1 MPVKFALLR
10 AFSIINL
17 LLITFVA
24 AAIGYIV
31 VDRDIPMRSSDWLSF
46 ILFLIAIVSY
56 AGSNYCSLRLFTKYK
71 LQDDIKETER
81 ITILVFFLCLLIFQT
96 ILAVYLFQMFP
107 VILYNLKLSLRT
119 RRYDTVLLQLLPVTI
134 FLLTCYCQ
142 LLLFPFMKAI
152 RKRHNSALNN
162 LFGETNDAS

>member
-17 LLITFVA
+17 LLIIFVA
-24 AAIGYIV
+24 AALGYIIT
-31 VDRDIPMRSSDWLSF
+31 DRDIPMKSSDWLPF

-56 AGSNYCSLRLFTKYK
+56 AGNNCCTLRLFTKYK
-71 LQDDIKETER
+71 LKDDIKEAER

-96 ILAVYLFQMFP
+96 ILAVYFYQKFP
-107 VILYNLKLSLRT
+107 IFLYNLKISLRL
-119 RRYDTVLLQLLPVTI
+119 RRYDTVLLQLLPLTI

-142 LLLFPFMKAI
+142 LIIFPFMKAI
-152 RKRHNSALNN
+152 RKRHDSALNN
-162 LFGETNDAS
+162 LFGETNDAP

>member
-1 MPVKFALLR
+1 MPAKFALLR

-17 LLITFVA
+17 LLVIFVA
-24 AAIGYIV
+24 AAIGYIMT
-31 VDRDIPMRSSDWLSF
+31 DRDIPMRSGDWLAL

-71 LQDDIKETER
+71 AQDDIKETQR
-81 ITILVFFLCLLIFQT
+81 ITILVFFLCVLIFQA
-96 ILAVYLFQMFP
+96 ILVVYFYQKFP
-107 VILYNLKLSLRT
+107 TILYNLRISLRT
-119 RRYDTVLLQLLPVTI
+119 HRYDTVLLQLVPLTI

-152 RKRHNSALNN
+152 RKRHYLALNN